1 MFTLFLPMFAKS
13 SEDSVPVSGK
23 GIYVSGV

>member
-1 MFTLFLPMFAKS
+1 MFALFLPVFAKS
-13 SEDSVPVSGK
+13 SEDSVLVSGK